1 MEADIIILSEV
12 NHKETVKYDITYMW
26 HLKYDTSKLIYVTEI
41 NLLRDVENRPVV
53 AKGGQGRG

>member
-26 HLKYDTSKLIYVTEI
+26 HPKYDTSKLIYVTEI
-41 NLLRDVENRPVV
+41 NLLRDVENRLVV

>member
-1 MEADIIILSEV
+1 MSATKQSKTEREIPF
-12 NHKETVKYDITYMW
+12 DITYMW

-41 NLLRDVENRPVV
+41 NLLRDVENRLVV